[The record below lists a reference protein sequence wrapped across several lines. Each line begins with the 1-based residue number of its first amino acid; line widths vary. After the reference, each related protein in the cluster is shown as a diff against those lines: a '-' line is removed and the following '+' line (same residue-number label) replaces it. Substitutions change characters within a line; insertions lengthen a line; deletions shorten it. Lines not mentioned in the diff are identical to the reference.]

1 MAEESDL
8 ERSEPASPRRLEQA
22 RERGQVPRSP
32 ELSTFAVLMSAGA
45 GLLLLGGALMDALFN
60 IVRAGLTLDR
70 SSAFDTSQ
78 LGMRLFETAA
88 TALLG
93 LAPWFLLVAAA
104 AIVASMMVSGWLF
117 TFEALQPN
125 FSRLSPLRGLGR
137 IFSWHG
143 LIELGKAVLKSLL
156 VGGVA
161 AWAIWSERAT
171 ILALVGESLQ
181 GGLAHLAQ
189 LLGHTF
195 LLVAGALLLVVVI
208 DVPFRLWEHARQLRM
223 TKEEVRQ
230 EMKET
235 EGDPQIKARIRSLQR
250 EAARRRMMAEVPQA
264 DVVVTNPDHYAVALR
279 YSEGRSGA
287 PRVVAK
293 GSMLVAQRII
303 ELAEASRVPILRA
316 PPLARALFVH
326 ADLGREIPAALY
338 NAVAEVLA
346 WVYQLRRY
354 RSAGGEVPRE
364 PTAIAVPPDLD
375 PGENFAEA
383 RA

>member
-1 MAEESDL
+1 
-8 ERSEPASPRRLEQA
+8 
-22 RERGQVPRSP
+22 
-32 ELSTFAVLMSAGA
+32 MSAGA

-78 LGMRLFETAA
+78 LGVRLFEPAA
-88 TALLG
+88 AALLG

-161 AWAIWSERAT
+161 AWAIWSERAA

-195 LLVAGALLLVVVI
+195 LLVVGALLLVVVI

-303 ELAEASRVPILRA
+303 ELAEAARVPILRA

-375 PGENFAEA
+375 PGENFAGA
-383 RA
+383 QA